1 MKHLAYLNK
10 YFFKY
15 KWHLLGGMLFVLIS
29 NLFRV
34 LQPQMLRNALDLV
47 FDNITVFRMA
57 NGFAIQKNML
67 HVLGSVLM
75 TFGILMLIF
84 ALMMGIFMYLMRQT
98 IIVMSRLIE
107 YDLRKEIFDKYQLLN
122 TSFYKRNN
130 TGDMMSRISEDVS
143 KVRMYLG
150 PAILYGFNLITIF
163 VLVISTMIKVN
174 PMLTFYSLMPL
185 PILIIVIYIVSAA
198 INRRSERIQQQLSI
212 LTSTAQETYSGIRVV
227 KSYVQEKAML
237 GHFTDQSNEYMRKSM
252 RLAQVD
258 NAFFP
263 VMLMLVGTCTIITV
277 YVGGL
282 QVVDGSISP
291 GNIAEFVI
299 YINMLTW
306 PVTSIGWIASLT
318 QQASASQKRI
328 NEFLKDNSIVANLND
343 PIGKIE
349 GNIQFKNVTFE
360 YPDTGIKALK
370 NINFEIKKGE
380 KLAIL
385 GKTGSGKT
393 TIAELLLRMY
403 DVQNGEILIDNK
415 NMNTLDFNNLRKQI
429 GYVPQDVFLF
439 SDSVEGNIAFGK
451 KESTL
456 DEVKS
461 FAKYASVYNDII
473 ELKEGFETIVGER
486 GVTLSGGQKQRIS
499 IARAL
504 IKKPTI
510 VILDD
515 CLSAVDT
522 KTEQQ
527 IVNYLDANLK
537 NKTTIIITHRI
548 NTSLKFDNIIVLDEG
563 EIIESGTHEQLIK
576 NQGYYYDLFE
586 KEALETAQNS

>member
-1 MKHLAYLNK
+1 
-10 YFFKY
+10 
-15 KWHLLGGMLFVLIS
+15 
-29 NLFRV
+29 
-34 LQPQMLRNALDLV
+34 
-47 FDNITVFRMA
+47 
-57 NGFAIQKNML
+57 
-67 HVLGSVLM
+67 
-75 TFGILMLIF
+75 
-84 ALMMGIFMYLMRQT
+84 
-98 IIVMSRLIE
+98 
-107 YDLRKEIFDKYQLLN
+107 
-122 TSFYKRNN
+122 
-130 TGDMMSRISEDVS
+130 
-143 KVRMYLG
+143 
-150 PAILYGFNLITIF
+150 
-163 VLVISTMIKVN
+163 
-174 PMLTFYSLMPL
+174 
-185 PILIIVIYIVSAA
+185 
-198 INRRSERIQQQLSI
+198 
-212 LTSTAQETYSGIRVV
+212 
-227 KSYVQEKAML
+227 
-237 GHFTDQSNEYMRKSM
+237 
-252 RLAQVD
+252 
-258 NAFFP
+258 
-263 VMLMLVGTCTIITV
+263 
-277 YVGGL
+277 
-282 QVVDGSISP
+282 
-291 GNIAEFVI
+291 
-299 YINMLTW
+299 MLTW